1 MNNFLVQS
9 KSPRDRSP
17 IHIRKVSPMFRRNVP
32 AKPSLNLGGLGFD
45 QSDDELTNSEKKQ
58 LNGENPFD
66 GSTVSG
72 QEKNHQENMRNLF
85 FHQRGSAQPGEE
97 RRSTGDFGK

>member
-1 MNNFLVQS
+1 
-9 KSPRDRSP
+9 
-17 IHIRKVSPMFRRNVP
+17 MFRRNVP
-32 AKPSLNLGGLGFD
+32 SKPSLNLGGLGLD

-72 QEKNHQENMRNLF
+72 PEKNHQENMRNLF
-85 FHQRGSAQPGEE
+85 F
-97 RRSTGDFGK
+97 